1 MLICPRSADD
11 PNRQPASFCRP
22 AETLANH
29 NACLLSK
36 YGRRSSRDQTSM
48 LTKYSLE
55 AKYQNRTTCHA
66 SLCSVVVTMGE
77 QYAVLCTLGLKCLK
91 PLQATLS
98 ILAQA
103 RVGDELP
110 R

>member
-1 MLICPRSADD
+1 MSPIRPMIPTGNLPAFVD
-11 PNRQPASFCRP
+11 PQKPWH
-22 AETLANH
+22 H

-48 LTKYSLE
+48 LTNCSLE
-55 AKYQNRTTCHA
+55 AKCQNRTTCHA

-98 ILAQA
+98 ILARA